1 MENELSEIEE
11 DEEVDCTEQVTPE
24 SRLENSF
31 EVPERRRKRKF
42 CENVSDE
49 DPLPAKYRHIRS
61 SEKKVKPEYYT
72 TVDKIKS
79 TLHCSYK
86 QAAHSVIMV
95 ANGLFGRKWKTHD
108 EDENNIDVDTAPH
121 KRRTIEAG
129 HALTALCLSEIV
141 DEMMKAG
148 GGVITYQDDG
158 SRSQGVGG
166 YSVQGININGKF
178 RPLPTLPVASE
189 CRENLAALKLA
200 VLSILATCNQDY
212 TATEIHERVTFKVT
226 DATSHNFDVDE
237 MVALKLGT
245 EHVPVHLLCHTHPVL
260 MFNRKIVEVCSEVE
274 KSIGPEKIYSA
285 CLVNATT
292 THDSVLEQYIDCVT
306 RLVSSDYNHKSW
318 NYSKS
323 FELFLENEK
332 NKAKA
337 LRKERFNRFVYLAAV
352 VLHHQEQVQEF
363 LQKYDTVTNTLAC
376 IVRAFAECEFLSVL
390 LTVTALI
397 GIQLV
402 EPYLSVTYFDPVD
415 YEELVPIMRQLYE
428 DLKTT
433 DPSKLLDTSQPSFKF
448 IDAKGFGESMK
459 WDKDVLSSVN
469 EYAKTYN
476 DRVVQVLSI
485 LLPRLAE

>member
-1 MENELSEIEE
+1 MEKYNEEMLTLFDIYCEDSSVRKKKGVLTGVTMSSAEYDFYQNMKSERTGFCQDFVDRKWEAEMKYRVEKEAKLERLRKRKIEEEEKNKKVSWNEVENELSEMEE
-11 DEEVDCTEQVTPE
+11 DEKVDCTEQVTPE

-260 MFNRKIVEVCSEVE
+260 MFSRKIVEVCSEVSR
-274 KSIGPEKIYSA
+274 KASVQKRSIQ
-285 CLVNATT
+285 
-292 THDSVLEQYIDCVT
+292 HVL
-306 RLVSSDYNHKSW
+306 
-318 NYSKS
+318 
-323 FELFLENEK
+323 
-332 NKAKA
+332 
-337 LRKERFNRFVYLAAV
+337 
-352 VLHHQEQVQEF
+352 
-363 LQKYDTVTNTLAC
+363 
-376 IVRAFAECEFLSVL
+376 
-390 LTVTALI
+390 
-397 GIQLV
+397 
-402 EPYLSVTYFDPVD
+402 
-415 YEELVPIMRQLYE
+415 
-428 DLKTT
+428 
-433 DPSKLLDTSQPSFKF
+433 
-448 IDAKGFGESMK
+448 
-459 WDKDVLSSVN
+459 
-469 EYAKTYN
+469 
-476 DRVVQVLSI
+476 
-485 LLPRLAE
+485 